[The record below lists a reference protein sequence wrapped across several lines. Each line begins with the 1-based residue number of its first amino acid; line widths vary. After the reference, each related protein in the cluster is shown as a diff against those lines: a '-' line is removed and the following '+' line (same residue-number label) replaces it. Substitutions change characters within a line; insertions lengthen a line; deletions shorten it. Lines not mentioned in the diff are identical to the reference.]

1 MIINKYLNLEIMV
14 PVGKTVGVWLSKY
27 TSVAYY
33 CRVKMFFVSQMV
45 TFFFPIHTMY
55 LLSSCSCE
63 IGSIFTL
70 GSIS

>member
-45 TFFFPIHTMY
+45 TFFSLYTQCICFLLAPVKLALLFP
-55 LLSSCSCE
+55 
-63 IGSIFTL
+63 
-70 GSIS
+70 